1 MGQTPVLMLGLDAA
15 DADVV
20 DRLMTEGRLPNLRK
34 LMQDG
39 VSGRLSSP
47 AGRYAGAVWPTFY
60 TGRDVPWHGI
70 FHNKLW
76 RPDAMRVEVANRHW
90 IGSRPLW
97 ESLADS
103 PLRLCLIDVPMVLGR
118 PEPLNGV
125 HLSGWGTHDVLSKGA
140 WPTDL
145 WRQLAERHGAPI
157 MPPEEFG
164 AQSARSLVQM
174 SKTLG
179 QATAQLRDIAID
191 LLKREPW
198 QLACVVFGATHRA
211 GHYLW
216 DLSQV
221 DDIDGADATVLA
233 AALADVYASVDAAIG
248 AILQSLGRETLIIAF
263 AVHGMGPNP
272 GWSDL
277 LPDMLAQL
285 EVARG
290 GEVPK
295 TGLLYALKQ
304 RLPFHWVRPVLRRL
318 PLAVTDRLVPL
329 WSARMFD
336 WSRTPYFP
344 MPMDEAG
351 YLRINLRGRE
361 SAGIVNL
368 GDDYDALCDSLE
380 QLLLSLRDADTGVPL
395 ATEIHHAYRDA
406 APEAPFRHLLPDLVV
421 PWNGPPASRTRQVV
435 SSRLPRFRYQVA
447 KGLPSGR
454 SGNHTD
460 RAWFIADGPGVG
472 QGRLKT
478 QYSVM
483 DLLPTALQYLGLAT
497 ACGQGVAIDLSRSE

>member
-60 TGRDVPWHGI
+60 TGRDVPWHGV

-76 RPDAMRVEVANRHW
+76 RPDAMRVEVANQHW

-103 PLRLCLIDVPMVLGR
+103 PLQLCLIDVPMVLGPPR
-118 PEPLNGV
+118 PLNGV

-140 WPTDL
+140 WPTGV

-157 MPPEEFG
+157 MPPEDFG
-164 AQSARSLVQM
+164 AQSARSLVQL
-174 SKTLG
+174 SETLG

-221 DDIDGADATVLA
+221 DDIDGADATVAA

-248 AILQSLGRETLIIAF
+248 AIQQSLGRETLVIAF

-290 GEVPK
+290 GEAPK
-295 TGLLYALKQ
+295 PGLLYALKQ

-329 WSARMFD
+329 WSGSMFD

-361 SAGIVNL
+361 AAGIVNP

-395 ATEIHHAYRDA
+395 ATEVHHAYRDA
-406 APEAPFRHLLPDLVV
+406 DPGAPFRHLLPDLVV
-421 PWNGPPASRTRQVV
+421 PWNGPPASRTPRVV
-435 SSRLPRFRYQVA
+435 SSKLPGFRYRVV
-447 KGLPSGR
+447 KRLPSGR

-472 QGRLKT
+472 QGRLTT

-483 DLLPTALQYLGLAT
+483 DLLPTALQYLGSAPV
-497 ACGQGVAIDLSRSE
+497 CGQGVAIDLSRSE

>member
-1 MGQTPVLMLGLDAA
+1 
-15 DADVV
+15 
-20 DRLMTEGRLPNLRK
+20 
-34 LMQDG
+34 
-39 VSGRLSSP
+39 
-47 AGRYAGAVWPTFY
+47 
-60 TGRDVPWHGI
+60 
-70 FHNKLW
+70 
-76 RPDAMRVEVANRHW
+76 
-90 IGSRPLW
+90 
-97 ESLADS
+97 
-103 PLRLCLIDVPMVLGR
+103 
-118 PEPLNGV
+118 
-125 HLSGWGTHDVLSKGA
+125 
-140 WPTDL
+140 
-145 WRQLAERHGAPI
+145 
-157 MPPEEFG
+157 
-164 AQSARSLVQM
+164 M

-216 DLSQV
+216 DLSQI

-361 SAGIVNL
+361 AAGIVNP

-380 QLLLSLRDADTGVPL
+380 QFLLSLRDADTGVPL
-395 ATEIHHAYRDA
+395 ATEIHRAYRDA